1 MTGATPSGAA
11 ATEAPIQTDA
21 LVIGA
26 GPVGLFQVFQL
37 GLQDIHAQVVDALP
51 HVGGQC
57 AELYPDKPIYDIPGL
72 PLVSGEQL
80 VDQLMQQAAPF
91 KPGLHLGQQLS
102 ALAQTEDGRWQLQT
116 SSDRRFIARIVFIAA
131 GAGAFVPRS
140 IKLDGIERHLGRQVL
155 HALPD
160 AGALAGQRV
169 LVLGDEELALQ
180 AAIALA
186 RGGALAPASVSLVHR
201 RDSFRA
207 SDATVAEL
215 QALRDSGALQFIAG
229 QALALVCDA
238 VCDANG
244 SGAIT
249 ALELA
254 TPDGQTR
261 TVPMDRMLVLMG
273 LSPRLGPIADW
284 GFDLQRRQVPV
295 DAERFQTALP
305 GVFAVGD
312 INTYP
317 GKKKLLL
324 CGFHEAT
331 LAAFAAA
338 AILRPGQQGPLQY
351 TTTSSRL
358 HRLLGVSPG
367 GPSKR

>member
-72 PLVSGEQL
+72 PVVGGQQL

-91 KPGLHLGQQLS
+91 RPGLHLGQQVS
-102 ALAQTEDGRWQLQT
+102 ELARAGDGRWQLQT
-116 SSDRRFIARIVFIAA
+116 STGRRFIARTVFIAA
-131 GAGAFVPRS
+131 GAGAFVARS
-140 IKLDGIERHLGRQVL
+140 VKLDGIERHLGSQVL
-155 HALPD
+155 FALPD
-160 AGALAGQRV
+160 AGALAGQQV
-169 LVLGDEELALQ
+169 LVMGDEEQALR
-180 AAIALA
+180 AAISLA
-186 RGGALAPASVSLVHR
+186 QGGALAPACVTLVHR

-207 SDATVAEL
+207 SEATVAEL

-229 QALALVCDA
+229 QPLALVCADEDGVGA
-238 VCDANG
+238 
-244 SGAIT
+244 AIT

-261 TVPMDRMLVLMG
+261 TVPMDKMLVLMG

-338 AILRPGQQGPLQY
+338 AIVRPDQQGPLQY

-358 HRLLGVSPG
+358 HRLLGVSPA
-367 GPSKR
+367 GPSSH